1 MQQMPPLPVRLNVE
15 LANNFLPKAVAN
27 GVCQMPY
34 MAAPMHSEPRIH
46 APIHSCSYDTASMS
60 IAILQGRL
68 LMQEASVESADEGMI
83 CELPNHVQVCRPCL

>member
-34 MAAPMHSEPRIH
+34 MAAPMHGESFCIQ
-46 APIHSCSYDTASMS
+46 
-60 IAILQGRL
+60 ILPE
-68 LMQEASVESADEGMI
+68 EASSNRQIAFEVRQETQDW
-83 CELPNHVQVCRPCL
+83 